1 MQVSIVV
8 PTFNEPELQ
17 LWIQQLR
24 RVLPADSEVIIV
36 DDSDVL
42 PLTRPSG
49 TLSPPGGARDSRET
63 LPASALLPAG
73 GEKVP
78 KADEGLP
85 QLRVLAGEKR
95 GKGDAVRIGMLA
107 AEGEVVFHLD
117 ADLDE
122 EKLALLPEFLRLI
135 GDGYDVV
142 IAERRPWQYRNAGRF
157 VLSIGLFLA
166 QRLFIFQSARFF
178 DTQCGLKAFRR
189 DAARRLASLQTVR
202 GGMYDIEYLYI
213 AVKNGMRIARVAVS
227 PMRELRPSRLRVL
240 RCLVTDPVDLLRVK
254 WNGVRGRY
262 TR

>member
-1 MQVSIVV
+1 MRISIVV
-8 PTFNEPELQ
+8 PTYNEPELQ
-17 LWIQQLR
+17 PWLSKLR
-24 RVLPADSEVIIV
+24 RFLPADSEVIVV
-36 DDSDVL
+36 DDSDV
-42 PLTRPSG
+42 PPS
-49 TLSPPGGARDSRET
+49 LEDVRLLDGG
-63 LPASALLPAG
+63 G
-73 GEKVP
+73 
-78 KADEGLP
+78 
-85 QLRVLAGEKR
+85 R

-122 EKLALLPEFLRLI
+122 EKLALIPQFVRLI
-135 GDGYDVV
+135 GEGNDVA
-142 IAERRPWQYRNAGRF
+142 IAERRGRLQYRTVARF
-157 VLSIGLFLA
+157 FLSIGLFLA
-166 QRLFIFQSARFF
+166 QRFFIFQSTRFF

-213 AVKNGMRIARVAVS
+213 AVKNGMRIAQVAVK